1 MGKSNIKVQIVIIS
15 VLLLI
20 IVGSL
25 SYAYFDTQ
33 LTKNGSATVN
43 VNASSLKINY
53 ADGPNITFNE
63 MLPGLTIIKTFTV
76 SNTGSEAVNYNINMI
91 DVLNEL
97 SRTSDLVYTLTAT
110 NGGAATQSTQE
121 FPTANTTMFGNVSIA
136 SGVTQTYTLTIVYQ
150 NLSVDQS
157 VDMGSHINGTI
168 QVVDVSNVISINAN
182 NISYSNAANPNV
194 HTVADALDDLSN
206 KLN

>member
-1 MGKSNIKVQIVIIS
+1 MGKSNIKIQIAIIS
-15 VLLLI
+15 ILLLI
-20 IVGSL
+20 IAGSL

-33 LTKNGSATVN
+33 LAKNGSATVN

-53 ADGPNITFNE
+53 TDGAQIAFNE

-110 NGGAATQSTQE
+110 NGGAATQSAQE
-121 FPTANTTMFGNVSIA
+121 FPTANTTLFGNVSIA

-168 QVVDVSNVISINAN
+168 QVVDVSNLISLDTSNS
-182 NISYSNAANPNV
+182 SYS
-194 HTVADALDDLSN
+194 TI
-206 KLN
+206 